1 MTNCAPTASR
11 DCCRG
16 AAPGDQNADD
26 CNGKCGRW
34 LAHVFLPI
42 AAVPNRSAWRDS
54 LISRH
59 VKKWCSN
66 AADAYVKLTVFL
78 GNDERCFLI
87 TIDGSSTALSG
98 SWIGAGGLQW
108 AATRVSQIRRQR
120 CNA

>member
-11 DCCRG
+11 DWCRG

-34 LAHVFLPI
+34 LAHVFLPLPPCLTDQRGAI
-42 AAVPNRSAWRDS
+42 AP
-54 LISRH
+54 ISRH

-98 SWIGAGGLQW
+98 SCHRCGGI
-108 AATRVSQIRRQR
+108 AVGGDEGSADPPSAV
-120 CNA
+120 